1 MYVFVSYGDLHFVPS
16 QLLLGASVCSSEM
29 KGEGHKSSDRWCL
42 IALAGILLIGTPF
55 GPQFSY
61 QPN

>member
-16 QLLLGASVCSSEM
+16 QLLLGASVCLSEI

-42 IALAGILLIGTPF
+42 IALAGIAK
-55 GPQFSY
+55 SMVS
-61 QPN
+61 